1 MSQFVEVNLLVRHR
15 NSQNNREFYRK
26 GGAMFLNR
34 DHIISALPIEGES
47 AYFVCMAG
55 VAEDRSDTVIIDRES
70 MFNVIDGASN
80 ERAYIKRHSQH
91 EAEARRASHR

>member
-1 MSQFVEVNLLVRHR
+1 MSRLIEVNLLVRNR

-34 DHIISALPIEGES
+34 DHIISAVQVEGEN

-55 VAEDRSDTVIIDRES
+55 VAEGRSDTVIIDRES
-70 MFNVIDGASN
+70 MFNVIDGPN
-80 ERAYIKRHSQH
+80 DE
-91 EAEARRASHR
+91 